1 MSETG
6 DRVGSKYIVW
16 TDGVLAIVW
25 IKDIGMWKKK
35 TDIEGDQEF
44 LHEMHS
50 GGSKNSDS
58 RRDGGTI
65 RRYERSLVKKGASP
79 FCTKPAVQRMKGE
92 KGGNSRNSGK
102 KTNEREQKK
111 AGKREVKKNN
121 GWKFFNRWRKR
132 TDRGDDT
139 SGVDSTSASAPE
151 LNLNQP

>member
-35 TDIEGDQEF
+35 TDIEGVQEF

-92 KGGNSRNSGK
+92 RGENSRNSEEK
-102 KTNEREQKK
+102 LTKESQK
-111 AGKREVKKNN
+111 NS
-121 GWKFFNRWRKR
+121 RKEE
-132 TDRGDDT
+132 
-139 SGVDSTSASAPE
+139 SE
-151 LNLNQP
+151 EK